1 LKGVGKIFSK
11 IFLTGVWGGA
21 PIKQKTKTK
30 RIDSGL
36 KRDVNLLLFPKK
48 NYLIIKYF

>member
-21 PIKQKTKTK
+21 PSKQKTKTK
-30 RIDSGL
+30 RIESGL
-36 KRDVNLLLFPKK
+36 KRNVNISRFTQQ
-48 NYLIIKYF
+48 I